1 VESTASRALPGL
13 IEAIY
18 EGILQDPPWQDFLTG
33 LREPLGADIAA
44 IFLQP
49 PEPGSRVVMLVE
61 GGRAEGIDSYK
72 RGQFVFDPF
81 IDLPDG
87 EVVTLHE
94 FISTEALLDSDF
106 YRLTMKPS
114 GLYDFL
120 GADLRV
126 PGEFEARFRLARY
139 EGKPR
144 FGQQDRELLGLI
156 TPHLQRAIRIHAR
169 LNQLSSERDLYAG
182 AVQQLSLGT
191 ILLDGEGRIQQL
203 NPLAR
208 ELLAQRD
215 GLSLVD
221 GRLRLNSSER
231 SAALQA
237 AIDQVLSNQ
246 RQAVPAMVEV
256 IRVPR
261 PSGRADLGLV
271 VRAVPRGHFSEGVAV
286 PAVAIFISDP
296 ERQGGADAEVLQRLF
311 DFTQAEARLALLLA
325 DGYSLDESAAAI
337 GVTRNTVRTHL
348 RSIFTKTGVTRQT
361 LLVRLVL
368 NSVAA
373 LGQPADEEA

>member
-1 VESTASRALPGL
+1 MTDR
-13 IEAIY
+13 
-18 EGILQDPPWQDFLTG
+18 
-33 LREPLGADIAA
+33 
-44 IFLQP
+44 
-49 PEPGSRVVMLVE
+49 
-61 GGRAEGIDSYK
+61 
-72 RGQFVFDPF
+72 
-81 IDLPDG
+81 

-94 FISTEALLDSDF
+94 FISTEALLYSDF

-246 RQAVPAMVEV
+246 E
-256 IRVPR
+256 
-261 PSGRADLGLV
+261 
-271 VRAVPRGHFSEGVAV
+271 
-286 PAVAIFISDP
+286 
-296 ERQGGADAEVLQRLF
+296 
-311 DFTQAEARLALLLA
+311 
-325 DGYSLDESAAAI
+325 
-337 GVTRNTVRTHL
+337 
-348 RSIFTKTGVTRQT
+348 
-361 LLVRLVL
+361 
-368 NSVAA
+368 
-373 LGQPADEEA
+373 

>member
-1 VESTASRALPGL
+1 MESTASRALPGL

-144 FGQQDRELLGLI
+144 FGQQDKELLGLI